1 MIELPI
7 TRSTKELSATAI
19 SCGGSFDVVL
29 TLGAEPDIASN
40 PTDIVLILDR
50 SGSME
55 QSLPALKNAA
65 NVFIDIIDESTD
77 GVPDGN
83 IGGGSRIGVVSFS
96 DDATQD
102 TQLITSVA
110 ALKAA
115 VNALDAGGSTNHAD
129 AFTQAL
135 ALFDPQSANTKVMVM
150 VTDGVTT
157 TGADANTVATAAKA
171 AGVTIY
177 IIGLSGNGGI
187 DETALRQWSSQPSA
201 DFVSIAPSDAELE
214 AIFGDLAQTI
224 VSPGATN
231 IVLNDYITDCFR
243 ILSVTA
249 PTKGTAT
256 LVNERQI
263 RWTIDQLGATAP
275 EEAALRFTVEHLG
288 VCEGLLSVNA
298 LVDYDDAQGN
308 TVDFGDPQIEVNC
321 GTVIIPEPCPVA
333 VDITLQGCEDEIEF
347 DAGDVLLEALGRILK
362 LDVTIPGV
370 CPGRQVALAVI
381 LTELDDEDNEFRRGM
396 KTLVIPAHDAPS
408 CRDITVRCIRF
419 VLPEELDVS
428 GDETRLCDQRRFRVR
443 FVANYIDAGF
453 TCCTPDD

>member
-1 MIELPI
+1 MAI
-7 TRSTKELSATAI
+7 TRSTKELSAAAI
-19 SCGGSFDVVL
+19 SCGDSFDVIL

-77 GVPDGN
+77 GVRDGN
-83 IGGGSRIGVVSFS
+83 IGGGSQIGIVSFS
-96 DDATQD
+96 DTATQD

-110 ALKAA
+110 TLKAA
-115 VNALDAGGSTNHAD
+115 VAALDAGGSTNHAD

-135 ALFDPQSANTKVMVM
+135 DLFDPQSANAKVMVM

-157 TGADANTVATAAKA
+157 AGGDANAVATAAKA
-171 AGVTIY
+171 AGVIIY

-187 DETALRQWSSQPSA
+187 DETALRQWSSQPSTE
-201 DFVSIAPSDAELE
+201 FVSIAPSDAELE

-263 RWTIDQLGATAP
+263 RWTISELGATTA
-275 EEAALRFTVEHLG
+275 EEAVLRFTVEHLG
-288 VCEGLLSVNA
+288 ICEGLLSVNES
-298 LVDYDDAQGN
+298 VDYDDAQGN
-308 TVDFGDPQIEVNC
+308 VADFGDPQIEVTC

-333 VDITLQGCEDEIEF
+333 IDVTLQGCEDEIEF
-347 DAGDVLLEALGRILK
+347 DAGDVLLESLGRVLK
-362 LDVTIPGV
+362 LDVTIPNV
-370 CPGRQVALAVI
+370 CPGRRVALAVI

-396 KTLVIPAHDAPS
+396 KTLVIPAHNADT

-419 VLPEELDVS
+419 VLPEELDAS
-428 GDETRLCDQRRFRVR
+428 GDETRLCDERRFRAR
-443 FVANYIDAGF
+443 FIANYIDAGF
-453 TCCTPDD
+453 TCCTLDD

>member
-1 MIELPI
+1 MAI
-7 TRSTKELSATAI
+7 TRSTKELSAAAI
-19 SCGGSFDVVL
+19 SCGDSFDVIL

-55 QSLPALKNAA
+55 QSILALQNAA

-77 GVPDGN
+77 GVRDGI
-83 IGGGSRIGVVSFS
+83 IGGGSRMGVVSFS
-96 DDATQD
+96 NTATQD

-110 ALKAA
+110 TLKAA
-115 VNALDAGGSTNHAD
+115 VSALNAGGSTNHAD
-129 AFTQAL
+129 AFAKAL
-135 ALFDPQSANTKVMVM
+135 DLFDPQSTNAKVMVM
-150 VTDGVTT
+150 VTDGFTT
-157 TGADANTVATAAKA
+157 AGGDANVVATAAKA

-187 DETALRQWSSQPSA
+187 DEAALRQWSSQPSA
-201 DFVSIAPSDAELE
+201 EFVSIAPSDAELE
-214 AIFGDLAQTI
+214 AIFGDLAETI

-249 PTKGTAT
+249 PSKGTAM

-263 RWTIDQLGATAP
+263 RWTIPELGATAP
-275 EEAALRFTVEHLG
+275 EEAVLRFTVEHLG
-288 VCEGLLSVNA
+288 ACEGSLSVNA
-298 LVDYDDAQGN
+298 FVDYDDAQGN
-308 TVDFGDPQIEVNC
+308 IVDFGDPQVEVTC

-333 VDITLQGCEDEIEF
+333 VDVTLQGCEDEIEF
-347 DAGDVLLEALGRILK
+347 DAGAVLLESLGRVLK
-362 LDVTIPGV
+362 LDVTVPNV
-370 CPGRQVALAVI
+370 CPGRRVALAVI
-381 LTELDDEDNEFRRGM
+381 LTEVDDEDNEFRRGM
-396 KTLVIPAHDAPS
+396 KTLVIPAHDAEG

-428 GDETRLCDQRRFRVR
+428 GDETRLCDERRFRAR
-443 FVANYIDAGF
+443 FIANYIDAGF
-453 TCCTPDD
+453 TCCTLDD